1 MPSVVRFARRTGSPA
16 PRRVRPP
23 RPFDGDGLQLI
34 RRLARVHDHPVA
46 FHRKPEALLL
56 GDALH
61 ELKVALLPLLHPLV
75 DQLRPR

>member
-1 MPSVVRFARRTGSPA
+1 MLEQGRALRVKNHGLAADARF
-16 PRRVRPP
+16 V
-23 RPFDGDGLQLI
+23 DGGIKDLSLI
-34 RRLARVHDHPVA
+34 HILARVHDHPVA

-75 DQLRPR
+75 DLSLMHI